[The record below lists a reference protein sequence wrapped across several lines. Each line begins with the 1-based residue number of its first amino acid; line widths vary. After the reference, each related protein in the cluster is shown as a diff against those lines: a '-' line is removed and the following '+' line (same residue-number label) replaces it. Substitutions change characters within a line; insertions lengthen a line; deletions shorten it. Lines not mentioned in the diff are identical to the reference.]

1 MTKQRREKRII
12 MQIQEVFSAYQKEL
26 QEVENYLNR
35 YITSEVKLI
44 PEISHHLIDSGGK
57 RFRPLLLLISGALC
71 GYKGQNRFPMA
82 AVMEFIHTATL
93 LHDDV
98 IDQAIMRRGKTSANN
113 IWGNAASVLVGDF
126 LYSKSFTLMTEIGNM
141 QILRMMSEV
150 TNVMSEGEVF
160 QLVKC
165 GDINLADEEYLTIIE
180 KKTAVLIS
188 AACSSGAIL
197 AGAAE
202 DKIATLA
209 DFGHAIG
216 MAFQITDDTL
226 DYMATERDFGKSIG
240 KDLEEGK
247 MTLPLIY
254 SLKKA
259 KPAERK
265 LIKEKVS
272 RKKLSQKSLKE
283 ILVFIQQHGGIAYAL
298 KCAEK
303 YITDAKAMLG
313 AFPEST
319 EKNQLIA
326 VADYILSRQM

>member
-1 MTKQRREKRII
+1 
-12 MQIQEVFSAYQKEL
+12 MQIQEVFSAYHKDL
-26 QEVENYLNR
+26 QEVENCLNR
-35 YITSEVKLI
+35 HISSEVKLI
-44 PEISHHLIDSGGK
+44 PKVSHHLIDSGGK
-57 RFRPLLLLISGALC
+57 RFRPLLHLICASLC
-71 GYKGQNRFPMA
+71 GYQGDNRFPMA

-141 QILRMMSEV
+141 QILKMMSDV

-165 GDINLADEEYLTIIE
+165 GDVNLTEEEYLTIIR
-180 KKTAVLIS
+180 KKTAVLLS
-188 AACSSGAIL
+188 AACASGAIL
-197 AGAAE
+197 ASASE
-202 DKIATLA
+202 DKVATLA
-209 DFGHAIG
+209 HFGLNIG
-216 MAFQITDDTL
+216 MAFQMTDDTL
-226 DYMATERDFGKSIG
+226 DYMAQEKDFGKSIG

-254 SLKKA
+254 ALKKA

-265 LIKEKVS
+265 IIKEKVS

-283 ILVFIQQHGGIAYAL
+283 ILSFIQTYGGIDYAL

-303 YITDAKAMLG
+303 YINDAKRMLEI
-313 AFPEST
+313 FPESK
-319 EKNQLIA
+319 EKNHLEA
-326 VADYILSRQM
+326 VADYIISRKR